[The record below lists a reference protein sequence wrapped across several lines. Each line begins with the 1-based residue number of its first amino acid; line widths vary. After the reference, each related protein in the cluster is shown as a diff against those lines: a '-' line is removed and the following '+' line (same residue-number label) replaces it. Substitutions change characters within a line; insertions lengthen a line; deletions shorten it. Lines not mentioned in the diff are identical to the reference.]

1 MKGALFRPAF
11 LMHVATAN
19 RFYADGLGL
28 YVGPRIATYYQENP
42 HRRPTGLFHIAEAME
57 SFVIALL
64 KCRNESKDKIH
75 RSCNCTFK

>member
-28 YVGPRIATYYQENP
+28 YVGPRIATYYQ
-42 HRRPTGLFHIAEAME
+42 
-57 SFVIALL
+57 
-64 KCRNESKDKIH
+64 
-75 RSCNCTFK
+75 